1 MCLTE
6 GGVLHMK
13 KLTVAMENYLEAI
26 YELSKGNS
34 GVRVSDISE
43 RMGVTK
49 ASVNNAMS
57 TLASKGLVINE
68 KYKEVFLTTAGLEQA
83 KMTSKKHS
91 TILDF
96 FTKVLRVDKDIAN
109 IDACNIEHVISND
122 SIQAMHE
129 YLQANKEL

>member
-1 MCLTE
+1 
-6 GGVLHMK
+6 
-13 KLTVAMENYLEAI
+13 
-26 YELSKGNS
+26 
-34 GVRVSDISE
+34 
-43 RMGVTK
+43 
-49 ASVNNAMS
+49 MS